1 MPESFVS
8 GSPLRH
14 SKNSA
19 ALNSLPAALPAP
31 LEASVGIAHC
41 AASPHTHNPS
51 AEPARRDLHRISKAF
66 GKNWRHSES
75 FDTKK
80 RPPSLWSVKETK
92 TPSEALFKLFEG
104 VPFFLSFYLIEIPP
118 DSIRD
123 RAHAHLATPR
133 ESDPDG
139 ESTYATHPEGAR
151 PNESPN
157 PSCIEPNHRMEWLAH
172 FGCDPGRRSRSRRI
186 GGAVQLARAHQPRH
200 C

>member
-80 RPPSLWSVKETK
+80 PPPSLWSVKETK
-92 TPSEALFKLFEG
+92 TPSEAPFKLFEG
-104 VPFFLSFYLIEIPP
+104 VPFFLSFYLIEIGPG
-118 DSIRD
+118 SIKNRGD
-123 RAHAHLATPR
+123 AHA
-133 ESDPDG
+133 DG
-139 ESTYATHPEGAR
+139 ADLGTRIEICRPGFDSFSMFGAK
-151 PNESPN
+151 
-157 PSCIEPNHRMEWLAH
+157 SCLRWR
-172 FGCDPGRRSRSRRI
+172 FGP
-186 GGAVQLARAHQPRH
+186 
-200 C
+200 